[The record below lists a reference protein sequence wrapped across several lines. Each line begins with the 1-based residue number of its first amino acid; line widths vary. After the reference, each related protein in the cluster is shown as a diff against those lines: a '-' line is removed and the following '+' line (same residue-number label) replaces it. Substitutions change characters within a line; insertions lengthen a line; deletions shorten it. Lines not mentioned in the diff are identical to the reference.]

1 MPVKKKTSLASPPL
15 LPTVKKEFVIST
27 TKSPAG
33 NVIMIGDLKA
43 TESQINDLKAEA
55 ATFRNT
61 LLYQVL
67 IATPKKQA
75 MDAIFYNSNSLEDLT
90 IGKTM
95 LRTLD
100 VMENV
105 LKLLE

>member
-1 MPVKKKTSLASPPL
+1 MPRKKTLI
-15 LPTVKKEFVIST
+15 PTVKKEFVIST

-33 NVIMIGDLKA
+33 NVIMIGDKKA
-43 TESQINDLKAEA
+43 TEAQINDLKADA
-55 ATFRNT
+55 NRFKQS
-61 LLYQVL
+61 LLYEVL

>member
-1 MPVKKKTSLASPPL
+1 
-15 LPTVKKEFVIST
+15 
-27 TKSPAG
+27 
-33 NVIMIGDLKA
+33 MIGDQKA
-43 TESQINDLKAEA
+43 TEAQINDLKAEA

-61 LLYQVL
+61 LLYEVL

-100 VMENV
+100 VQENV

>member
-1 MPVKKKTSLASPPL
+1 MWKAKTKIDTALGP
-15 LPTVKKEFVIST
+15 KVID
-27 TKSPAG
+27 
-33 NVIMIGDLKA
+33 VLMIGDQQV
-43 TESQINDLKAEA
+43 TEAQLNDLKADA
-55 ATFRNT
+55 SRFKQS
-61 LLYQVL
+61 LLYEVL

-90 IGKTM
+90 NGKTM